1 VGAGDLRL
9 YALVQFFPMLAIPL
23 ALALYPRR
31 WLRGADLLIALA
43 VYALAK
49 VFEALDAPIFALGGI
64 VSGHTLKHLAAAGGA
79 AWLLRIASA
88 WRAARP

>member
-31 WLRGADLLIALA
+31 WLRGADLLIAVG

-49 VFEALDAPIFALGGI
+49 VFEALDAPIFALGGA
-64 VSGHTLKHLAAAGGA
+64 VSGHTLKHLTAAGAA
-79 AWLLRIASA
+79 AWLLRIARA
-88 WRAARP
+88 WRAAPS